1 MDGNCYSEHSKRHGL
16 SDIMDIHVHV
26 HNGEV
31 KEGKAPR
38 RKSTAKAS
46 SSSTSKPKKK
56 GKPMTRKT
64 QLAINRG
71 RKAKGMKPIKFKKK
85 GV

>member
-1 MDGNCYSEHSKRHGL
+1 ME
-16 SDIMDIHVHV
+16 IHVHI
-26 HNGEV
+26 HDGTV

-38 RKSTAKAS
+38 SPKRKSS
-46 SSSTSKPKKK
+46 SPAAPKPKRK

-64 QLAINRG
+64 QLAINKG
-71 RKAKGMKPIKFKKK
+71 RKAKGMKPIKWKKK